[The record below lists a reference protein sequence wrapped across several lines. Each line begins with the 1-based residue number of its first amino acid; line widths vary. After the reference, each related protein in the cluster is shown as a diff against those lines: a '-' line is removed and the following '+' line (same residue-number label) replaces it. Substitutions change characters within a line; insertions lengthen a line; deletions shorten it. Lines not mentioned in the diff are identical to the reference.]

1 MATGSSISS
10 SSGSSGGDDVGSGGG
25 GGGHGHHHHHY
36 HHHHHQ
42 QQQHHQHYQQPDG
55 QVAGTT
61 MMMMEEAEV
70 AAAAA
75 SPLQHGITDSTS
87 PLSSTT
93 AAALV
98 REGGSSSSNAVAATT
113 IAPATSLTN
122 NTSSS
127 SIITTVTT
135 TTTTV
140 PTLPVTHG
148 LLPPSPSSTAVA
160 AAAALLPPPHTSPPT
175 ESLPSLAPTPSS
187 PATAAAA
194 ATSRTLLPPLPLSST
209 SSSTSTSSSYSSS
222 RVTIAA
228 PSGTATSSRIELTTA
243 SSLSLAKRKKE
254 MDSSRDGSGLLYKR
268 LKYDWNQTDDHVT
281 ITVKLGDEAEF
292 SDPEFSQTG
301 VKMKLR
307 DGTVWGLTF
316 NSEIDSNNCKM
327 ELADSSTSMVLTVRK
342 KVHSHW
348 TSLEADIS
356 DDHNQAADSMDN
368 VMTDNVL
375 EQLVSNENDNSW
387 NDSGTEM
394 HPLESSCY
402 QLQHTKHDWIE
413 KNETFIIHIYVRKT
427 NVDGVKVFFKQ
438 RLVAVRFQTSDPKF
452 LDLHQGTTESTVFC
466 WKINVKHEILPLAC
480 KYRVTGSL
488 IEVTLSKKEPLK
500 WGALEVPLQK
510 RNIIGNRSSEWLP
523 AAKDRPVPHTQ
534 QTGNSTAATVV
545 TTATGTT
552 FSTSRSTMNTANY
565 SSSSSATIT
574 GYPPPPPPPPAP
586 PLPALPT
593 AAAAAMSPTSHY
605 GTSSTAVDS
614 SQRGG
619 SGDGMP
625 LDELQELAATPG
637 TIGDRRGIPTC
648 DNFSPSNPCNK
659 PTLPMV
665 NQKPTCKVSPMNK
678 LRDID
683 QLVTPGFTGLDNL
696 GNSCFMNSVLQCLA
710 NTSEF
715 RDYFL
720 DGSFQKEINTENLL
734 GSGGQLAS
742 AFAVLLRCLW
752 SGKYTSYQPSKLK
765 NLVAMKASVF
775 TGFAQ
780 HDAQEFMAFLLDML
794 HEDLNRVKNK
804 PYIQTV
810 DSDGRP
816 DEIVAN
822 EAWDVYKKRDDS
834 FIVDLFQGQYKS
846 KLVCPVCEKVSITF
860 DPFCYLSIPLPKKQR
875 LITVVFFWKEP
886 YRKPVQYK
894 LRMTKDAT
902 VELLK
907 DKLSKKTSVKARNIR
922 VFESKRSKIHK
933 IYGRGTLLS
942 SDYSTERLIASEV
955 LSQEMAG
962 EPVYEIYIIQRIRMP
977 MFSST
982 MCSSCKKKSP
992 EGRPLKRCT
1001 RCYKVGYCNQ
1011 ECQRAHWE
1019 IHKESCKCNPIG
1031 CPFLISLPKSRA
1043 TFSRLRKLL
1052 EAYSRY
1058 SVNVFQPPVKAEVSS
1073 SSSAAAASMAAAA
1086 STAAATTTIL
1096 TTSNTTTA
1104 TKLPSSI
1111 TTGCSMSGLS
1121 SSSQSSGS
1129 LSSLDSQASYSSA
1142 CTLTADPE
1150 TNMADVHD
1158 DDDDDADGN
1167 DGNNGGD
1174 DGHGG
1179 DAMTSTTTTTG
1190 SGLYRNEGEEEAD
1203 EDDICSGGGDG
1214 RRKRSNTT
1222 GSVMSSERLRAG
1234 LPARFSPIPT
1244 PPSNSSV
1251 TPPHTSLSKCAP
1263 LPTVPSSLL
1272 TTANSTPPLPP
1283 PPPPLPPAAIS
1294 PTMPALTPSGDP
1306 SPLPLMPFSRTEAD
1320 TMLDVEQW
1328 QRTSLL
1334 SSSSSSPSLPSTS
1347 PPAPCLSSSSTTN
1360 NTAISPAH
1368 QSPATTPTGATSA
1381 GGGDASLLLS
1391 DRMHLSRTQLPT
1403 SAVLGLQNEETP
1415 LDQGPALFFVKPVC
1429 QDGSEINGYNGMKL
1443 EDRGDE
1449 ALDLKNKKFLAMDWQ
1464 NNDRQPRFVLVQ
1476 SKELECDDDETVQ
1489 LESLDDTGDISLD
1502 HCLNLFTEPEV
1513 LSQEEAWY
1521 CPQCAEHR
1529 EATKQMSIWRLPR
1542 MLIIQLKR
1550 FSYGH
1555 LSWRDKVDKMVHFP
1569 TRGLDMSCYFI
1580 GNRPD
1585 SQTSTI
1591 YDLYGVINHTGGL
1604 LGGHYT
1610 SYVRCADKFTPF
1622 KNEVDWR
1629 FCDDSHVVPVVEK
1642 NVVTRLAYLLFYR
1655 RHDAPPMSESELAGI
1670 MSDAV
1675 SSAASGVIGGCPL
1688 NKTNATPSTAL
1699 TTATNTKTVP
1709 EGPCSAM
1716 KTEEMPELQLSTDVS
1731 ERKLA
1736 VGNATLNWSH
1746 SATSDVIVDDDSF
1759 PPPLDNRYNCTSL
1772 PYTDMDAVD

>member
-1 MATGSSISS
+1 M
-10 SSGSSGGDDVGSGGG
+10 
-25 GGGHGHHHHHY
+25 
-36 HHHHHQ
+36 
-42 QQQHHQHYQQPDG
+42 
-55 QVAGTT
+55 
-61 MMMMEEAEV
+61 
-70 AAAAA
+70 
-75 SPLQHGITDSTS
+75 
-87 PLSSTT
+87 
-93 AAALV
+93 
-98 REGGSSSSNAVAATT
+98 
-113 IAPATSLTN
+113 
-122 NTSSS
+122 
-127 SIITTVTT
+127 
-135 TTTTV
+135 
-140 PTLPVTHG
+140 
-148 LLPPSPSSTAVA
+148 
-160 AAAALLPPPHTSPPT
+160 ALL
-175 ESLPSLAPTPSS
+175 
-187 PATAAAA
+187 
-194 ATSRTLLPPLPLSST
+194 LLCLHKQDIVLNT
-209 SSSTSTSSSYSSS
+209 
-222 RVTIAA
+222 
-228 PSGTATSSRIELTTA
+228 G
-243 SSLSLAKRKKE
+243 
-254 MDSSRDGSGLLYKR
+254 

-301 VKMKLR
+301 VKMKLQGG
-307 DGTVWGLTF
+307 GTSVGAAIPSRAILCLHF
-316 NSEIDSNNCKM
+316 PG
-327 ELADSSTSMVLTVRK
+327 V
-342 KVHSHW
+342 
-348 TSLEADIS
+348 EADIG
-356 DDHNQAADSMDN
+356 DDHNQAAGSMDN

-394 HPLESSCY
+394 YPLESCY

-427 NVDGVKVFFKQ
+427 IVDGVKVFFNQ
-438 RLVAVRFQTSDPKF
+438 RLVTVRFQTSDPKF

-510 RNIIGNRSSEWLP
+510 RNIIGNRSSEWLS

-534 QTGNSTAATVV
+534 QTGNSNSTAATVV

-552 FSTSRSTMNTANY
+552 FSTSRGTMSTANY
-565 SSSSSATIT
+565 SSSSSSATIT

-593 AAAAAMSPTSHY
+593 AAAPAMSPISHY

-619 SGDGMP
+619 SSDGMP

-637 TIGDRRGIPTC
+637 TIGDRRDMPTC
-648 DNFSPSNPCNK
+648 DNFSPSNPCSK

-665 NQKPTCKVSPMNK
+665 NQLKLFLSLSVSSISFSITVFFSNP
-678 LRDID
+678 
-683 QLVTPGFTGLDNL
+683 
-696 GNSCFMNSVLQCLA
+696 
-710 NTSEF
+710 
-715 RDYFL
+715 

-894 LRMTKDAT
+894 LRLTKDAT

-962 EPVYEIYIIQRIRMP
+962 EPVYEIYIIQVNVFTPTHTPQPANTYYLI
-977 MFSST
+977 FFGGLQSAI
-982 MCSSCKKKSP
+982 
-992 EGRPLKRCT
+992 LLIL
-1001 RCYKVGYCNQ
+1001 

-1073 SSSAAAASMAAAA
+1073 SSSVAAAAASM
-1086 STAAATTTIL
+1086 AAATTTIL
-1096 TTSNTTTA
+1096 TTSNTTTT

-1158 DDDDDADGN
+1158 DDDDDGDAN

-1174 DGHGG
+1174 DGHVG

-1251 TPPHTSLSKCAP
+1251 TPPHTSLGKCAP

-1272 TTANSTPPLPP
+1272 TAANSTPPLPP
-1283 PPPPLPPAAIS
+1283 PPPPLPPAAVS

-1347 PPAPCLSSSSTTN
+1347 PPAPCLPSSSSSTTN
-1360 NTAISPAH
+1360 NTATAISPAH

-1610 SYVRCADKFTPF
+1610 AYVRCADKFTPY

-1655 RHDAPPMSESELAGI
+1655 RHDAPPMSESELTGI

-1675 SSAASGVIGGCPL
+1675 SSAASGVIGGCPV
-1688 NKTNATPSTAL
+1688 NKTNATSSTAL
-1699 TTATNTKTVP
+1699 TTVTNTKTVP
-1709 EGPCSAM
+1709 EGQYSAM
-1716 KTEEMPELQLSTDVS
+1716 KTEDMPELQLSADVS

-1736 VGNATLNWSH
+1736 VGNAALNWSH

-1759 PPPLDNRYNCTSL
+1759 PPPLDNRYSCTSL